1 MRVFFTTALPLI
13 AALLLSACAST
24 EPANDTARQPP
35 SEPTLADNIWWN
47 GLEGEDVYS
56 TAETM
61 PKPVGGMRAVVEQTR
76 ERLAGLGCAPEHGH
90 AGVLV
95 VISAA
100 GEVIDTAIRGDA
112 KGDACERMIRL
123 AAFDLEWEP
132 ATVDNEP
139 VHAVMGYRLPLR

>member
-1 MRVFFTTALPLI
+1 MPRLLTVGFV

-24 EPANDTARQPP
+24 EPTTDTAQQPP

-76 ERLAGLGCAPEHGH
+76 ERLTGLGCEANHTH
-90 AGVLV
+90 ARVLV

-100 GEVIDTAIRGDA
+100 GEVIDTTIGGEA
-112 KGDACERMIRL
+112 KGDACERMMRL

-132 ATVDNEP
+132 ATVSNEP
-139 VHAVMGYRLPLR
+139 VHAVMGYRFSLR